1 MPIYILNKYL
11 VTVSMVK
18 VVGFC
23 KFNTFQITGTILY
36 TTNSTNKMK
45 LKHLLLLC
53 LMTTSIIA
61 QHFTIARL
69 HYGGGGDW
77 YSNPSSLPNL
87 LNYLQTHTA
96 IIAADKEARIQLTDD
111 NLYSYPYLYMTGHGN
126 VRFTDAEIIRLRTFL
141 LRGGFLHADDN
152 YGMDPSF
159 RREIKRVFPE
169 KELIPLPHNHPIFHQ
184 VYDFNN
190 GLPKVHEHNNKP
202 PQALALYEDDRILV
216 IYTYES
222 DLGDGWEDAEVHN
235 DPNYIREAA
244 LQMGVNIIHFA
255 LTQ

>member
-1 MPIYILNKYL
+1 
-11 VTVSMVK
+11 
-18 VVGFC
+18 
-23 KFNTFQITGTILY
+23 
-36 TTNSTNKMK
+36 MK
-45 LKHLLLLC
+45 LKYLMLVC
-53 LMTTSIIA
+53 LMMTTIMA

-87 LNYLQTHTA
+87 LHYLQTHTA
-96 IIAADKEARIQLTDD
+96 IISADKEARIKLTDE